1 MPRHGDGVAVMSLT
15 ARERQALHAIEDWL
29 AGSDPGLASRLAT
42 FIRLTCG
49 EEMPA
54 REKIQRGRR

>member
-1 MPRHGDGVAVMSLT
+1 MSLT